1 MAEGETI
8 SVREFNRLQ
17 AESIH
22 RKGVIKDLRAKL
34 ETVTAQVAEK
44 DTAYKALE
52 ATVAQITTERDGLQ
66 AKLTAAPSELQAE
79 LDKLRGE
86 ITLRDHRSK
95 FESLAKDHIR
105 PEAIEAAWK
114 LADWKAEGDVDE
126 AKMSEAIVS
135 LVGSSPF
142 LKPAPDGAAVSA
154 SGTQSTVRQ
163 QRPSGPGLT
172 RGGVSAGGETDPQ
185 AALAK
190 KYPNPGRLA

>member
-1 MAEGETI
+1 MAEGEQI
-8 SVREFNRLQ
+8 SSREFSRVQ

-34 ETVTAQVAEK
+34 DAATAQIAEK

-52 ATVAQITTERDGLQ
+52 ATVSQITSERDGLQ

-126 AKMSEAIVS
+126 AKMSEAVAS
-135 LVGSSPF
+135 LVGANPF
-142 LKPAPDGAAVSA
+142 LKPAPDGAADGA
-154 SGTQSTVRQ
+154 SGTKTITQ
-163 QRPSGPGLT
+163 QPRPAGPGLT
-172 RGGVSAGGETDPQ
+172 RGGVSANGGTVTTASKPRD
-185 AALAK
+185 AF
-190 KYPNPGRLA
+190 RLA